1 MKHDSDDEDEA
12 DGDAEQAVDYDALDA
27 VDDEDHL
34 VKNESE
40 ADDGDEEVSSRDGTY
55 AAVMTDSENRLLLD
69 CVQQHQH
76 LAYTVL
82 SATLQRSEQQK
93 RG

>member
-34 VKNESE
+34 VKDELE
-40 ADDGDEEVSSRDGTY
+40 ADDGEEEVSLHDGTY
-55 AAVMTDSENRLLLD
+55 AAVMTNSENRLLLD
-69 CVQQHQH
+69 CIQHH
-76 LAYTVL
+76 SLTYTVL
-82 SATLQRSEQQK
+82 PAT
-93 RG
+93 